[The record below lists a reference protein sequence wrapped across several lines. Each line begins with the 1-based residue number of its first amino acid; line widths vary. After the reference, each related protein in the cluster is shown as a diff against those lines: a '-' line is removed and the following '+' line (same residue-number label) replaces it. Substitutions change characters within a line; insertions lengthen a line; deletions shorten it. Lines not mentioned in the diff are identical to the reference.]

1 VSTANGSVFRSVVRC
16 EVPYRFS
23 RDEDDDDGEDSKKT
37 MTLGCFESDLESLH
51 LFDFQISSSHVV
63 AVENPGS
70 PFRGCF
76 GFVYVE
82 WGYRDVMKTFAFS
95 DLKKPNPKPTTS

>member
-1 VSTANGSVFRSVVRC
+1 MDLSFVQSFVVRFRIDFQ
-16 EVPYRFS
+16 EMKTTTS
-23 RDEDDDDGEDSKKT
+23 GEDSKKT

-70 PFRGCF
+70 PFRG
-76 GFVYVE
+76 
-82 WGYRDVMKTFAFS
+82 
-95 DLKKPNPKPTTS
+95 